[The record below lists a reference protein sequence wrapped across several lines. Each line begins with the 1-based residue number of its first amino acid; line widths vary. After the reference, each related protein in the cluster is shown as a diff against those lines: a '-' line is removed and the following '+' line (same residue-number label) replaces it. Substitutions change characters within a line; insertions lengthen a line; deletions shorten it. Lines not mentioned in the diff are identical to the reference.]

1 MTEAKRKMAV
11 ANVASRIK
19 MPKIII
25 VFINYLFIHNKS
37 IITLS
42 NSQ

>member
-25 VFINYLFIHNKS
+25 VLINYYLY
-37 IITLS
+37 ITNLL
-42 NSQ
+42 